1 MKKNRYMPPFA
12 EVLKVT
18 VESALMAMSAP
29 GNGILWGGNA
39 SENNS
44 PDPDAKGQ
52 DGWDIW

>member
-1 MKKNRYMPPFA
+1 MPPFA